1 MDTGARNYQLFLSG
15 DDEAMVDIIRDY
27 QDGLIL
33 FLNRYTGNISE
44 AEELAEDTFFRLV
57 TKKPRFSPRYSFK
70 TWLYTIARN
79 LAVSHLRRR
88 ARQGTLNEQVQDPQ
102 AEEALEQKV
111 YLEERSQILYKALG
125 HLRPDYCEVLSLKY
139 LEELDNKQVAKIM
152 GKSCRQVENL
162 AYQAKRALRAVL
174 EQEGIHAGLS

>member
-57 TKKPRFSPRYSFK
+57 TRKPRFSPRYSFK

-88 ARQGTLNEQVQDPQ
+88 A
-102 AEEALEQKV
+102 LEQKV

-125 HLRPDYCEVLSLKY
+125 RLRPDYCEVLSLKY